1 MKCRAKTCAPQQN
14 QSTSFE
20 NLLHYIP
27 VKPTPLSKVRFK
39 LLNKD
44 LSSST
49 LHLFLNCH
57 VIDMCVFLFNFSPL
71 EKVQMHMKGNTY
83 YSLQLR

>member
-1 MKCRAKTCAPQQN
+1 MKCRAKTCGSHQN

-20 NLLHYIP
+20 NILHYIP
-27 VKPTPLSKVRFK
+27 VNPIPLFKVHFK

-44 LSSST
+44 LGSST

-57 VIDMCVFLFNFSPL
+57 VIYICVFLFNSSPL

-83 YSLQLR
+83 YSL